1 LRGIPK
7 EAVRKNLPIA
17 ESSFRA
23 ADAANMS
30 DTCPWN
36 LAHPQF
42 VNEMHDFEVA
52 PVSS

>member
-1 LRGIPK
+1 MK
-7 EAVRKNLPIA
+7 PIQLVVNGVKLHA
-17 ESSFRA
+17 R
-23 ADAANMS
+23 
-30 DTCPWN
+30 